1 MEELARREALGVLRI
16 EMHER
21 VGSRQQGAE
30 QPARPG
36 LPLISHRARMPPAP
50 GFGKENKGVGPRNG
64 GPAWRDLPNRRRRA
78 RMGGMVLFDTHA
90 HFDAFEAEGSV
101 AAVLARAAA
110 AGVARMCAV
119 GSSEASNEL
128 VVRLAQEH
136 PEALVAAVGYDR
148 DQLDRPRGA
157 EKLAELATRPGV
169 VAVGEIGLDYYY
181 SAETASAQRALF
193 GQMLEFAA
201 ERKLPVVVHS
211 RYADDDTVDLLG
223 EFSTVWK
230 KVFHSME
237 NLPPLGILH
246 CFTGDAAFAEELLAL
261 GFFISFSGI
270 VSFNNAGPL
279 REVAKLVPEDRLLIE
294 TDCPYLT
301 PKPFRGK
308 VNEPAF
314 VARVAEVLA
323 EARGTAAE
331 ALAASTTANAKR
343 VFQLEA

>member
-1 MEELARREALGVLRI
+1 M
-16 EMHER
+16 
-21 VGSRQQGAE
+21 
-30 QPARPG
+30 
-36 LPLISHRARMPPAP
+36 AP
-50 GFGKENKGVGPRNG
+50 VK
-64 GPAWRDLPNRRRRA
+64 W
-78 RMGGMVLFDTHA
+78 FDTHA
-90 HFDAFEAEGSV
+90 HFDSFAADGSV

-128 VVRLAQEH
+128 VVRLAREH
-136 PEALVAAVGYDR
+136 PAALVAAVGYDR
-148 DQLDRPRGA
+148 DQLDKPRDP
-157 EKLAELATRPGV
+157 EKLAALAADPAV

-181 SAETASAQRALF
+181 SPETAPAQRALF

-201 ERKLPVVVHS
+201 ERKLPVIVHS
-211 RYADDDTVDLLG
+211 RYADDDTVEMLG
-223 EFSTVWK
+223 EFSTAWK
-230 KVFHSME
+230 KVFHSVE
-237 NLPPLGILH
+237 KRGGNFPHCGKTSPGHRPGLQPIPAAGFAVARGADPGAVPPPGILH

-279 REVAKLVPEDRLLIE
+279 REVAKLVPEDRLLVE

-314 VARVAEVLA
+314 VSRVAEVVA
-323 EARGTAAE
+323 EARGMDVA
-331 ALAASTTANAKR
+331 ALAETTFANALR
-343 VFQLEA
+343 IFQMEG

>member
-1 MEELARREALGVLRI
+1 
-16 EMHER
+16 
-21 VGSRQQGAE
+21 
-30 QPARPG
+30 
-36 LPLISHRARMPPAP
+36 
-50 GFGKENKGVGPRNG
+50 
-64 GPAWRDLPNRRRRA
+64 
-78 RMGGMVLFDTHA
+78 MVLFDTHA

-128 VVRLAQEH
+128 VVRLAQAH

-169 VAVGEIGLDYYY
+169 AAVGEIGLDYYY
-181 SAETASAQRALF
+181 SAETAPAQRALF

-223 EFSTVWK
+223 DFSTAWK
-230 KVFHSME
+230 KVFHGVE
-237 NLPPLGILH
+237 NLPPPGLLH

-261 GFFISFSGI
+261 GFMVSFSGI

-279 REVAKLVPEDRLLIE
+279 REVAKLIPADRLLIE

-323 EARGTAAE
+323 EARGVDAA
-331 ALAASTTANAKR
+331 ALAESTFANAKR
-343 VFQLEA
+343 VFQLED

>member
-1 MEELARREALGVLRI
+1 
-16 EMHER
+16 
-21 VGSRQQGAE
+21 
-30 QPARPG
+30 
-36 LPLISHRARMPPAP
+36 
-50 GFGKENKGVGPRNG
+50 
-64 GPAWRDLPNRRRRA
+64 
-78 RMGGMVLFDTHA
+78 MVLFDTHA

-110 AGVARMCAV
+110 AGVARMCVV

-128 VVRLAQEH
+128 VVRLAQAH

-148 DQLDRPRGA
+148 DQLDQPRDMDR
-157 EKLAELATRPGV
+157 LAALAVDPAV

-181 SAETASAQRALF
+181 SAETAPAQRALF

-223 EFSTVWK
+223 EFSTAWK
-230 KVFHSME
+230 KVFHGVE
-237 NLPPLGILH
+237 NVPPPGLLH

-261 GFFISFSGI
+261 GFMVSFSGI

-323 EARGTAAE
+323 EARGVDAA
-331 ALAASTTANAKR
+331 ALAETTFANALR
-343 VFQLEA
+343 IFQLEG

>member
-1 MEELARREALGVLRI
+1 M
-16 EMHER
+16 
-21 VGSRQQGAE
+21 
-30 QPARPG
+30 
-36 LPLISHRARMPPAP
+36 
-50 GFGKENKGVGPRNG
+50 K
-64 GPAWRDLPNRRRRA
+64 
-78 RMGGMVLFDTHA
+78 LFDTHA
-90 HFDAFEAEGSV
+90 HFDTFAADGSL

-136 PEALVAAVGYDR
+136 PEVLVAAVGYDR
-148 DQLDRPRGA
+148 DQLDQPRDMG
-157 EKLAELATRPGV
+157 KLAELAARPGV
-169 VAVGEIGLDYYY
+169 AAVGEIGLDYYY
-181 SAETASAQRALF
+181 SAETAPAQRALF

-201 ERKLPVVVHS
+201 ARKLPVVVHS
-211 RYADDDTVDLLG
+211 RYADDDTVEMLG
-223 EFSTVWK
+223 DFSTLWK
-230 KVFHSME
+230 KVFHSVE
-237 NLPPLGILH
+237 KPEAAIPPPGILH

-279 REVAKLVPEDRLLIE
+279 RDVAKHIPADRLLIE

-323 EARGTAAE
+323 EARGTTPA
-331 ALAASTTANAKR
+331 ALAETTFANAMK
-343 VFQLEA
+343 VFQLEGQR

>member
-1 MEELARREALGVLRI
+1 M
-16 EMHER
+16 
-21 VGSRQQGAE
+21 
-30 QPARPG
+30 
-36 LPLISHRARMPPAP
+36 
-50 GFGKENKGVGPRNG
+50 K
-64 GPAWRDLPNRRRRA
+64 
-78 RMGGMVLFDTHA
+78 LFDTHA
-90 HFDAFEAEGSV
+90 HFDAFAAEGTV
-101 AAVLARAAA
+101 AAVLERAAA
-110 AGVARMCAV
+110 AGVERMCAV

-128 VVRLAQEH
+128 VVRLAQER
-136 PEALVAAVGYDR
+136 PGTLVAAVGYDR
-148 DQLDRPRGA
+148 DQLEKPRDM
-157 EKLAELATRPGV
+157 EKLAALAADPAV

-181 SAETASAQRALF
+181 SPETAPAQRALF

-201 ERKLPVVVHS
+201 ARRRPAIVHS
-211 RYADDDTVDLLG
+211 RYADDDTVEMLG

-230 KVFHSME
+230 KTFHSVEKPVSDPHGLAPWVNQVGE
-237 NLPPLGILH
+237 NALANASPRSPTAQGGGGPIPPPGILH

-279 REVAKLVPEDRLLIE
+279 REVAKLIPEDRLLIE

-323 EARGTAAE
+323 EARGVDAA
-331 ALAASTTANAKR
+331 ALAETTFANAR
-343 VFQLEA
+343 RIFQLEG

>member
-1 MEELARREALGVLRI
+1 
-16 EMHER
+16 
-21 VGSRQQGAE
+21 
-30 QPARPG
+30 
-36 LPLISHRARMPPAP
+36 
-50 GFGKENKGVGPRNG
+50 
-64 GPAWRDLPNRRRRA
+64 
-78 RMGGMVLFDTHA
+78 MVLFDTHA

-128 VVRLAQEH
+128 VVRLAQAH

-148 DQLDRPRGA
+148 DQLDQPRGV

-181 SAETASAQRALF
+181 SAETAPAQRALF

-223 EFSTVWK
+223 DFSTAWK
-230 KVFHSME
+230 KVFHGVE
-237 NLPPLGILH
+237 NLPPPGLLH

-261 GFFISFSGI
+261 GFMVSFSGI

-314 VARVAEVLA
+314 VARVADVLA
-323 EARGTAAE
+323 EARGVDAA
-331 ALAASTTANAKR
+331 ALAESTFANAKR
-343 VFQLEA
+343 VFQLED

>member
-1 MEELARREALGVLRI
+1 
-16 EMHER
+16 
-21 VGSRQQGAE
+21 
-30 QPARPG
+30 
-36 LPLISHRARMPPAP
+36 
-50 GFGKENKGVGPRNG
+50 
-64 GPAWRDLPNRRRRA
+64 
-78 RMGGMVLFDTHA
+78 MVLFDTHA

-128 VVRLAQEH
+128 VVRLAQAH

-148 DQLDRPRGA
+148 DQLDQPRDMD
-157 EKLAELATRPGV
+157 KLAALAADLAV

-181 SAETASAQRALF
+181 SAETAPAQRALF

-230 KVFHSME
+230 KVFHGVE
-237 NLPPLGILH
+237 NLPPPGILH

-323 EARGTAAE
+323 EARGVDAA
-331 ALAASTTANAKR
+331 ALAESTFANAKR
-343 VFQLEA
+343 VFQLED

>member
-1 MEELARREALGVLRI
+1 M
-16 EMHER
+16 
-21 VGSRQQGAE
+21 
-30 QPARPG
+30 
-36 LPLISHRARMPPAP
+36 
-50 GFGKENKGVGPRNG
+50 K
-64 GPAWRDLPNRRRRA
+64 
-78 RMGGMVLFDTHA
+78 LFDTHA
-90 HFDAFEAEGSV
+90 HFDSFAADGTV

-110 AGVARMCAV
+110 AGVEKMCAV
-119 GSSEASNEL
+119 GSSETSNEL
-128 VVRLAQEH
+128 VVRLAGEH

-148 DQLDRPRGA
+148 DQLEKPRDMG
-157 EKLAELATRPGV
+157 KLAALAADPAV

-181 SAETASAQRALF
+181 SAETAPAQRALF

-201 ERKLPVVVHS
+201 ARKRPVIIHS
-211 RYADDDTVDLLG
+211 RYADDDTIEMLG
-223 EFSTVWK
+223 EFSTAWK
-230 KVFHSME
+230 TVFHDVE
-237 NLPPLGILH
+237 KVPPPGILH

-279 REVAKLVPEDRLLIE
+279 REVAKLVPEDRLLVE

-323 EARGTAAE
+323 EARGVDAA
-331 ALAASTTANAKR
+331 ALAETTFANALR
-343 VFQLEA
+343 IYQLEA

>member
-1 MEELARREALGVLRI
+1 M
-16 EMHER
+16 
-21 VGSRQQGAE
+21 
-30 QPARPG
+30 
-36 LPLISHRARMPPAP
+36 
-50 GFGKENKGVGPRNG
+50 K
-64 GPAWRDLPNRRRRA
+64 
-78 RMGGMVLFDTHA
+78 LFDTHA
-90 HFDAFEAEGSV
+90 HFDTFAAEGSV

-110 AGVARMCAV
+110 AGVAKMCAV
-119 GSSEASNEL
+119 GSTEASNEL

-148 DQLDRPRGA
+148 DQLDKPRA
-157 EKLAELATRPGV
+157 MDKLAALAARPGV

-181 SAETASAQRALF
+181 SAESAPAQRALF

-201 ERKLPVVVHS
+201 ERRLPVVVHS
-211 RYADDDTVDLLG
+211 RYADDDTIDLLG
-223 EFSTVWK
+223 DFSTVWK
-230 KVFHSME
+230 KSFHSVE
-237 NLPPLGILH
+237 NLTPPGILH

-261 GFFISFSGI
+261 GFLVSFSGI

-279 REVAKLVPEDRLLIE
+279 REVARHIPADRLLIE

-323 EARGTAAE
+323 AARGLDAA
-331 ALAASTTANAKR
+331 ALAAATFANANR